1 MRPRSLP
8 FFDFSTSGQGTQG
21 QLKVFSAQFTRRTR
35 IACAFHA
42 VCFGNYAFFQRLGR
56 LPPAATKS
64 VRSSSSFTV
73 ESLLRSVAV
82 KLPAPGNKPNTGEDG
97 CHFEACNASAS
108 SPCWPRCAPEGLFL
122 LWGALEGMG
131 RLSSLEGEAFPQAAG
146 PDLSSGPWTQA
157 NVFSPKVF
165 LGRPCALCACALW
178 RQLER
183 RFPQLSLY

>member
-108 SPCWPRCAPEGLFL
+108 SPCWPRWDFSCYGVPLRAWDGYPPLRGKPFHRPPGQICLQDR
-122 LWGALEGMG
+122 G
-131 RLSSLEGEAFPQAAG
+131 RRPTSSVP
-146 PDLSSGPWTQA
+146 
-157 NVFSPKVF
+157 
-165 LGRPCALCACALW
+165 
-178 RQLER
+178 
-183 RFPQLSLY
+183 RFF